1 MAAII
6 VVAAPKRRS
15 VAAISD
21 RSLALLETTIS
32 AAIAN
37 EFNEAVGELYISSLI
52 ALGLIL
58 FFITFAVLA
67 IAKIML
73 MRMQKRAGG

>member
-1 MAAII
+1 MA
-6 VVAAPKRRS
+6 PG
-15 VAAISD
+15 
-21 RSLALLETTIS
+21 TTIS